1 MTDVQPTPPLD
12 PRLAPSAPVSAPELA
27 SQLAARMCHDFISPA
42 SAITSG
48 LDLMDDPSA
57 VDMRDEALSLIGTSA
72 AKLMGLLSFSRVA
85 FGASA
90 SAESFDTRDLE
101 KLTRGIYDH
110 VRPDLD
116 WAIAPTTVNKACA
129 RALLNMAQ
137 IATSAL
143 PTGGVAR
150 LTASHQG
157 DMIVSRVEA
166 RSARARLRPEIVVG
180 LNGQRL
186 ESGLGGQWV
195 QAYYLNV
202 LVHAAGGRLEH
213 QAVDGLVTMTAY
225 TPA

>member
-1 MTDVQPTPPLD
+1 MTDVQPPPPL
-12 PRLAPSAPVSAPELA
+12 AAHTAPVSAPELA
-27 SQLAARMCHDFISPA
+27 AHLAARMCHDFISPA

-48 LDLMDDPSA
+48 LDLLDDPSA
-57 VDMRDEALSLIGTSA
+57 QDMRDEAMTLIASSA
-72 AKLMGLLSFSRVA
+72 VKLMGLLSFSRAA

-90 SAESFDTRDLE
+90 SAESFDTRELE

-110 VRPDLD
+110 VRPDLE
-116 WAIAPTTVNKACA
+116 WAIYPSTVNKACA

-137 IATSAL
+137 IAASAL
-143 PTGGVAR
+143 PTGGIAR
-150 LTASHQG
+150 VTASHQG
-157 DMIVSRVEA
+157 DMMISRVEA
-166 RSARARLRPEIVVG
+166 RSARARLRPEVVVG

-202 LVHAAGGRLEH
+202 LVKAAGGRLEH
-213 QAVDGLVTMTAY
+213 DAVEGLVTITAY

>member
-1 MTDVQPTPPLD
+1 
-12 PRLAPSAPVSAPELA
+12 
-27 SQLAARMCHDFISPA
+27 MCHDFISPA

-48 LDLMDDPSA
+48 LDLLSDPSA
-57 VDMRDEALSLIGTSA
+57 VDMRDEAMSLIGSSA
-72 AKLMGLLSFSRVA
+72 LKLMGLLSFSRVA

-90 SAESFDTRDLE
+90 SAENFDTRELE

-116 WAIAPTTVNKACA
+116 WAIAPSTVNKACA

-137 IATSAL
+137 IAASAL

-150 LTASHQG
+150 LTTGHQG
-157 DMIVSRVEA
+157 DMMVSRVEA
-166 RSARARLRPEIVVG
+166 RSARARLRPEVMVG
-180 LNGQRL
+180 LRGQRL

-202 LVHAAGGRLEH
+202 LANAAGGRLDH
-213 QAVDGLVTMTAY
+213 QAVEGLVTITAY